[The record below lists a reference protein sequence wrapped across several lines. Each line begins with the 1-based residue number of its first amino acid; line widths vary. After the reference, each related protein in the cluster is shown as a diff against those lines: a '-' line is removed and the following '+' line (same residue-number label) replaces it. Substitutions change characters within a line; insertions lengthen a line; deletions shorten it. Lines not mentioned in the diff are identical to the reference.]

1 METFDFC
8 QTIKPFY
15 ISMKRCIFY
24 LSVLS
29 LTTFLASCQKEE
41 EQPAPLPTLAVHTT
55 QNLPADATTPYT
67 GKFTL
72 YSLKDKAVVAN
83 ADSAT
88 NAWDIGFRGTTIIV
102 NGGAIR
108 TGQGGAY
115 IHTGLFEELKEI
127 SATQVFNTD
136 ESATQLA
143 IPTGSNNGWYNY
155 NPANNWISPLAGKIL
170 VIRTGDGKYAKVE
183 ILSYYQDS
191 PTTPSPTAKA
201 RYYSFRYVYQPDGSR
216 TF

>member
-1 METFDFC
+1 
-8 QTIKPFY
+8 
-15 ISMKRCIFY
+15 MKRCIFY
-24 LSVLS
+24 LSILS

-41 EQPAPLPTLAVHTT
+41 EQPAPAPTLEVRLTN
-55 QNLPADATTPYT
+55 NLPADATTPYT

-72 YSLKDKAVVAN
+72 YSLKDKAIVAN
-83 ADSAT
+83 ADSAS
-88 NAWDIGFRGTTIIV
+88 NKWDIGFRGTTIIV

-108 TGQGGAY
+108 TGEGGAY

-127 SATQVFNTD
+127 ATAQTFNTD
-136 ESATQLA
+136 ASATQLA

-170 VIRTGDGKYAKVE
+170 VIRTGEGKFAKVE

>member
-1 METFDFC
+1 
-8 QTIKPFY
+8 
-15 ISMKRCIFY
+15 MKRCIFY
-24 LSVLS
+24 LSILS

-41 EQPAPLPTLAVHTT
+41 EQPTPSPTLEVRTT
-55 QNLPADATTPYT
+55 HNLPADASTPYT

-72 YSLKDKAVVAN
+72 YSLKDKAIIAN

-88 NAWDIGFRGTTIIV
+88 NKWDIGFRGTTLII
-102 NGGAIR
+102 NGGTMR

-115 IHTGLFEELKEI
+115 IHTGLFEELREI
-127 SATQVFNTD
+127 PATQTFRTD
-136 ESATQLA
+136 ESATLLA

-155 NPANNWISPLAGKIL
+155 NPANNWISPLAGKVL
-170 VIRTGDGKYAKVE
+170 VIRTGEGKFAKVE

-191 PTTPSPTAKA
+191 PTAPSPTAQA